1 MRRTHLMFLALA
13 AALVSL
19 PGVAFAQADFTGIW
33 APIFHEDQIERIP
46 GPDVG
51 DYAGL
56 PITDAERLRAD
67 TWDASLLTLPEHQC
81 KPHPSTYGFRGV
93 GNLRITPV
101 YNSDTQQVIKLIT
114 HIQWQEQ
121 EREIW
126 MDGRP
131 HPPEYAAHTWQGFST
146 GEWDGNVLV
155 VKTTHLKAG
164 WIRRNG
170 LALSDRATMTERF
183 IRHGNYLTHVYM
195 IEDPYYLTEPLIK
208 TNGFQLTD
216 QVTMAPYPCSPAVE
230 VPREPGEV
238 PHHLPGTN
246 PFLEEYAKKHHLPV
260 QATRGGAET
269 ALPEYARKIAA
280 GEVK

>member
-1 MRRTHLMFLALA
+1 MRRFSMTVLMA
-13 AALVSL
+13 AAVLTSM
-19 PGVAFAQADFTGIW
+19 PRAASAQVDLTGIW
-33 APIFHEDQIERIP
+33 APIFHEDQVERAP
-46 GPDVG
+46 GPEVG
-51 DYAGL
+51 DYSGL
-56 PITDAERLRAD
+56 PITDAERLRGD

-101 YNSDTQQVIKLIT
+101 YNDTTQQMIKLAT

-131 HPPEYAAHTWQGFST
+131 HPPDFAAHTWQGFST
-146 GEWDGNVLV
+146 AEWDNNVLV

-170 LALSDRATMTERF
+170 LALSDKATMTERF

-195 IEDPYYLTEPLIK
+195 IEDPYYLSEPLIK

-230 VPREPGEV
+230 VPREAGEV
-238 PHHLPGTN
+238 PNHLPGQN
-246 PFLEEYAKKHHLPV
+246 PFLEDYAKKHHLPLE
-260 QATRGGAET
+260 ATRGGAET
-269 ALPEYARKIAA
+269 ALPEFMKKVA
-280 GEVK
+280 GGAK

>member
-1 MRRTHLMFLALA
+1 M
-13 AALVSL
+13 
-19 PGVAFAQADFTGIW
+19 
-33 APIFHEDQIERIP
+33 
-46 GPDVG
+46 
-51 DYAGL
+51 
-56 PITDAERLRAD
+56 
-67 TWDASLLTLPEHQC
+67 
-81 KPHPSTYGFRGV
+81 
-93 GNLRITPV
+93 
-101 YNSDTQQVIKLIT
+101 
-114 HIQWQEQ
+114 
-121 EREIW
+121 
-126 MDGRP
+126 
-131 HPPEYAAHTWQGFST
+131 
-146 GEWDGNVLV
+146 LV

-195 IEDPYYLTEPLIK
+195 IEDPYYLSEPLIK

-216 QVTMAPYPCSPAVE
+216 QITMAPYPCSPAVE
-230 VPREPGEV
+230 VPRAEGDV

-260 QATRGGAET
+260 SATRGGAET

>member
-1 MRRTHLMFLALA
+1 MQRISVTVLVA
-13 AALVSL
+13 AAVLIGM
-19 PGVAFAQADFTGIW
+19 PRFASAQTDLTGIW
-33 APIFHEDQIERIP
+33 APLFHEDQVERAP
-46 GPDVG
+46 GPEVG
-51 DYAGL
+51 DYTGL
-56 PITDAERLRAD
+56 PITDAERLRGD

-93 GNLRITPV
+93 GNLRITPF
-101 YNSDTQQVIKLIT
+101 YNDNTQQMIKLVT

-131 HPPEYAAHTWQGFST
+131 HPPDFAAHTWQGFST
-146 GEWDGNVLV
+146 AEWDGNVLV

-170 LALSDRATMTERF
+170 LALSDKATMTERF

-195 IEDPYYLTEPLIK
+195 IEDPYYLSEPLIK
-208 TNGFQLTD
+208 TNGFVLTD

-238 PHHLPGTN
+238 PSHLIGQN
-246 PFLEEYAKKHHLPV
+246 PYIEEYAKKHHLPV
-260 QATRGGAET
+260 EATRGGAET
-269 ALPEYARKIAA
+269 ALPEFMKKYAGGAK
-280 GEVK
+280 